1 MQLDAESSDTVG
13 TAGSVGDT
21 ETYWAR
27 CPVVDWEVVYSL
39 VQESMAFAVGTA
51 GLRNFCHGRLVL
63 GNHPYLQQAQ
73 RHDYSC
79 HCVETEMTHASG
91 DWPAVQAQV
100 VPVVY
105 CQVASAIQ
113 EAISGQIGH
122 EKT

>member
-1 MQLDAESSDTVG
+1 
-13 TAGSVGDT
+13 
-21 ETYWAR
+21 
-27 CPVVDWEVVYSL
+27 
-39 VQESMAFAVGTA
+39 MAFAVGTV

-79 HCVETEMTHASG
+79 HCAETEMTHASG
-91 DWPAVQAQV
+91 DWPVVQAQV
-100 VPVVY
+100 VPAVY

-113 EAISGQIGH
+113 EAISGQIGN